1 MDLLREETEAE
12 FQKRAKD
19 YLEAKELQRAY
30 TQIKWMRSGFESIL
44 TMMGDDKWGEYYWIR
59 FTAKEHMNKKDML
72 QRYGFNVY
80 DHGDLVETG
89 LSMRDVKQEKIAE
102 LRNGFRRILTLA
114 KGNKE
119 IEDICYAM
127 MLRDEA

>member
-1 MDLLREETEAE
+1 M
-12 FQKRAKD
+12 
-19 YLEAKELQRAY
+19 
-30 TQIKWMRSGFESIL
+30 I
-44 TMMGDDKWGEYYWIR
+44 GDDKWGEYYWIK
-59 FTAKEHMNKKDML
+59 FTANEHMKKKDML

-119 IEDICYAM
+119 IEDICHAM
-127 MLRDEA
+127 MLKDEA